1 LKQLKAF
8 LLTLGRLIVKDRM
21 AVAAAEIRRGKER
34 LWLGPDGIED
44 AVQINGSVMT
54 DGFER
59 EVAARVGHPWPY
71 KSGERLSFAGG
82 IRLSAAE
89 ASDF

>member
-1 LKQLKAF
+1 
-8 LLTLGRLIVKDRM
+8 M
-21 AVAAAEIRRGKER
+21 SAARAEIKRGKER

-44 AVQINGSVMT
+44 AVQINGGVMT

-59 EVAARVGHPWPY
+59 EVAARVGRPWPY
-71 KSGERLSFAGG
+71 KPARGPRFPAG
-82 IRLSAAE
+82 IRPSASE